1 MGVPPREK
9 TLKRCDIV
17 TILGPPLPPTSVKDD
32 ICCLKNKTLCLCIS
46 HFEQSGFLRIHN
58 GLLLY
63 FIKVHLESIIII
75 IIIIME
81 IFPHLLEWHL
91 NKTENDALDKT
102 LPGLASA
109 RLYHSLVTAK
119 KRSSFYIKHIPTLH
133 RTHYIFAQLHYRL
146 YILF

>member
-1 MGVPPREK
+1 MSPHEK
-9 TLKRCDIV
+9 YHGR
-17 TILGPPLPPTSVKDD
+17 PLS
-32 ICCLKNKTLCLCIS
+32 L
-46 HFEQSGFLRIHN
+46 FEQEWLFEDFLHS

-63 FIKVHLESIIII
+63 FKKVHLESIIII
-75 IIIIME
+75 IIIIMD

-91 NKTENDALDKT
+91 NKTEKDALDKT
-102 LPGLASA
+102 LPGLAST